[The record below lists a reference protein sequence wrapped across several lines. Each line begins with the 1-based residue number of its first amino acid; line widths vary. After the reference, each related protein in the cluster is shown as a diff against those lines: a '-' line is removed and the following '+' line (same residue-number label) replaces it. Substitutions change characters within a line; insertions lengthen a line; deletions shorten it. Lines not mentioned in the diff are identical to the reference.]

1 MNAAR
6 DKTYRFR
13 IQINQQQY
21 LRYYQGAASTVQVYA
36 ENGQRLR
43 FPASRLRPF
52 LTQSGISGRFQL
64 RVSSDNRFLDLTKL
78 D

>member
-1 MNAAR
+1 MSTGRN
-6 DKTYRFR
+6 KTYCFSLK
-13 IQINQQQY
+13 INQQDY
-21 LRYYQGAASTVQVYA
+21 LRYYQGAASTIQVYT

-52 LTQSGISGRFQL
+52 LTHTGISGCFQMT
-64 RVSSDNRFLDLTKL
+64 VSSDNRFLDLTKL